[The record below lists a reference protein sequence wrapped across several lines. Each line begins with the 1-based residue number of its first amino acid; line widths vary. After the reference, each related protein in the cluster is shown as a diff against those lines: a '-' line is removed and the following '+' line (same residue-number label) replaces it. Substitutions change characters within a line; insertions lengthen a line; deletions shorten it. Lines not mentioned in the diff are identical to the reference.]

1 MTEFLALVVRYA
13 SPIGWALVLLALAV
27 LVVVVVVVLVSQ
39 LRARARAAASTAA
52 GAGAAGTDSGKAA
65 AATFP
70 AKIAARTMAE
80 EFARGM
86 ALLRRTAAG
95 RHWRYATP
103 MVLLMGEAGAG
114 KGTLLD
120 AVELD
125 RPFGPTPAPG
135 APSECAWHFFD
146 KGVALDLQGD
156 LVVRPDGSGGD
167 DVRWRQFTRLL
178 QRHRPERAL
187 DGIVLTIPCT
197 DLVGPDRP
205 GPEALHAKGEAL
217 YRRLWDL
224 QQEIGLRLPVY
235 VVVTKSDI
243 VPGFR
248 GYWQQIAPERRREI
262 FGWSNRNNLEAAYGG
277 HLVDEAFAEIGVR
290 LHRTYVE
297 NAAAQDD
304 PADPD
309 GMFLFPGEFQ
319 RMAEPL
325 KLYLDR
331 IFRATAYHEAFF
343 MRGLYFIGDGSGAAP
358 QASLRALVPSGLLD
372 GPSAPIDAPRPRPLF
387 ATDLFGEKIFS
398 ERRLARAAATGL
410 IARNRKVL
418 AAQVC
423 IAALG
428 LVLFVGAWFSTGR
441 LDAGLRMM
449 TPALE
454 VIVAAEAAGHR
465 EVSASRLAVE
475 HAEDLLGHFARIESR
490 SLHFAFLPSSWVG
503 GLESRVIDHFG
514 FGFDSIILDP
524 MRAKLEERSTV
535 ILEDFDRR
543 VTSTADSQEYAFVGA
558 ADYRRINEFVEAME
572 ELHVNVTAFENLR
585 TSEIAEVARLAEYLF
600 GVQLSYN
607 FAANSELYAA
617 ALHRVEIKPFDRT
630 PHARQARTMLRR
642 LDETVGRR
650 MAPDGP
656 IAGRVRT
663 LAAAI
668 DEVER
673 VQARRGDTSAAL
685 ARLMDALVAVRTML
699 DDPAFQWIL
708 LSSPEADPEFRTL
721 AAEVSAS
728 PFFGPVAAEEL
739 RVAAADRIATLRSA
753 ILGVRARLTG
763 PVVLA
768 DPADGR
774 LRLEAGL
781 HSLAGGLRP
790 VFGHS
795 FMEARPEV
803 QPAATAGPGVSLVWS
818 TDRLADALEL
828 YRDYELFL
836 ARDLRNVPTTFRPV
850 VERLA
855 RQRLRSNL
863 LTEIAA
869 AQIREPRP
877 GDLFDPAAE
886 GVIQREIRDFRAAAP
901 TLLALLSVMRQ
912 LGFDDAY
919 ALLRD
924 LAGRQALQLLTVVD
938 GIAEGEM
945 PYAAID
951 GFRRWDGV
959 EAPTSAGFRAQ
970 DDVVLAQYLD
980 TMRGRLGYLTTEMAT
995 PLIDFLLRDELG
1007 GTWRAL
1013 PVLTK
1018 WQRLAAELLR
1028 YQANSPLSTT
1038 AMLEHFIRF
1047 ELDTINPDNCFEK
1060 LDGADQARSGD
1071 FFIERRNVLRT
1082 QLLEQ
1087 CRWLAGSAVQSD
1099 YDRLVAD
1106 FNATLAGRY
1115 PFAPFDAGADTP
1127 EVEPTEIA
1135 AFLVRFTAAEERL
1148 RRGLERGAEVDPA
1161 ARTAL
1166 GFVRQMAGVRDF
1178 LAPLLVPPTGD
1189 VPPGFEVEVDF
1200 RVNRAREAQGNQ
1212 IIEWALDF
1220 GGQRFVRGR
1229 DPRVGRWSPGIP
1241 VSLSLRWAKDAPV
1254 GPVASGPAGGPVVEN
1269 RTAGFAYGN
1278 RWSLLRTLQAH
1289 RAEPA
1294 DFERL
1299 QDPQPHTLRFEVP
1312 TAAVEPDGTVSSG
1325 VSGLAR
1331 VFVRLSLTSPSA
1343 DGKERVRHV
1352 LPEFPHRA
1360 PEADLAVVF

>member
-1 MTEFLALVVRYA
+1 MSDFLALLVRYA
-13 SPIGWALVLLALAV
+13 TPIGWTLVLLAIAV
-27 LVVVVVVVLVSQ
+27 LVVVVVVVLLSQ
-39 LRARARAAASTAA
+39 RRAKARAAA
-52 GAGAAGTDSGKAA
+52 AA
-65 AATFP
+65 AAGDAGSAAVAGFP

-80 EFARGM
+80 EFTRGM
-86 ALLRRTAAG
+86 ALLRRTVVG

-114 KGTLLD
+114 KGSLLD
-120 AVELD
+120 AVDLD

-178 QRHRPERAL
+178 QRYRPERAL
-187 DGIVLTIPCT
+187 DSIVLTVPCT
-197 DLVGPDRP
+197 DLVGSDRP

-235 VVVTKSDI
+235 VVVTKCDL

-248 GYWQQIAPERRREI
+248 GFWQQIAPERRREM

-277 HLVDEAFAEIGVR
+277 HLVDEAFAELGVR
-290 LHRTYVE
+290 LRRTYVE

-309 GMFLFPGEFQ
+309 GMFLFPGEFR

-331 IFRATAYHEAFF
+331 VFRATAYHEAFF
-343 MRGLYFIGDGSGAAP
+343 MRGIYFVGDGSGAAP
-358 QASLRALVPSGLLD
+358 QASLQALVPTGMLD
-372 GPSAPIDAPRPRPLF
+372 DPSARAEAPRPRPLF
-387 ATDLFGEKIFS
+387 GTDLFGEKVFS

-418 AAQVC
+418 AAQAALV
-423 IAALG
+423 ALG
-428 LVLFVGAWFSTGR
+428 LILFIGAWFATMR
-441 LDAGLRMM
+441 LDADLAAT
-449 TPALE
+449 TPPLE
-454 VIVAAEAAGHR
+454 VIVTAEAAGHR

-475 HAEDLLGHFARIESR
+475 HAENLLGHFARVESR
-490 SLHFAFLPSSWVG
+490 SLHYVFLPTSWVSS
-503 GLESRVIDHFG
+503 LESRVIDHFS
-514 FGFDSIILDP
+514 FGFDGIILDP
-524 MRAKLEERSTV
+524 MRAKLDERSAM

-543 VTSTADSQEYAFVGA
+543 ASLLRESSEYAFVPA
-558 ADYRRINEFVEAME
+558 ADYRTIDEFVEAME
-572 ELHVNVTAFENLR
+572 QLHINATAFENLR
-585 TSEIAEVARLAEYLF
+585 NSEIAEVARLAEYLF
-600 GVQLSYN
+600 DVRLSYD
-607 FAANSELYAA
+607 FAANSRLYTA
-617 ALHRVEIKPFDRT
+617 ALHRVEIEPFDRV
-630 PHARQARTMLRR
+630 PHARQARAMLHR
-642 LDETVGRR
+642 LNEAAGRR

-656 IAGRVRT
+656 IAGRVRA

-685 ARLMDALVAVRTML
+685 ARLMDSLVAVRTML

-708 LSSPEADPEFRTL
+708 LSSPDGDPEFRALMTQ
-721 AAEVSAS
+721 VSAS
-728 PFFGPVAAEEL
+728 QFFGSDAAEEL
-739 RVAAADRIATLRSA
+739 RAAAADRIAALRGA

-774 LRLEAGL
+774 LRLESGL

-790 VFGHS
+790 VFAHS

-803 QPAATAGPGVSLVWS
+803 RPSTASGPGVSLTWS

-869 AQIREPRP
+869 AQIREPRAS
-877 GDLFDPAAE
+877 DLFDPAAE
-886 GVIQREIRDFRAAAP
+886 GAIQREVRDFRAAAP

-919 ALLRD
+919 ALVRE
-924 LAGRQALQLLTVVD
+924 LAGRQAQQLLTIVD

-945 PYAAID
+945 PYAAVD
-951 GFRRWDGV
+951 GFRRWDGI
-959 EAPTSAGFRAQ
+959 EPPTSAGFRAQ

-980 TMRGRLGYLTTEMAT
+980 TMRGRLGYLTTELAT
-995 PLIDFLLRDELG
+995 PLINFLLRDELG

-1018 WQRLAAELLR
+1018 WQRIAAELQR

-1047 ELDTINPDNCFEK
+1047 ELDTIDPGNCFEK
-1060 LDGADQARSGD
+1060 LEGADQARSGD
-1071 FFIERRNVLRT
+1071 FFIERRNVLRA

-1106 FNATLAGRY
+1106 FNATLSGRY

-1127 EVEPTEIA
+1127 EAEPQEIA
-1135 AFLVRFTAAEERL
+1135 AFLIRFGEVEERL

-1161 ARTAL
+1161 ARAAL
-1166 GFVRQMAGVRDF
+1166 DFVRRMAGVRDF

-1189 VPPGFEVEVDF
+1189 VPPGFDVEADF
-1200 RVNRAREAQGNQ
+1200 RVNRTREVQGNQ
-1212 IIEWALDF
+1212 IIDWALDL
-1220 GGQRFVRGR
+1220 GGQHLVRGR
-1229 DPRVGRWSPGIP
+1229 DPRAGRWSPGTP
-1241 VSLSLRWAKDAPV
+1241 VTLSLRWAKDAPV
-1254 GPVASGPAGGPVVEN
+1254 GPASSSRAGGPEIEG
-1269 RTAGFAYGN
+1269 RTAIFTYSN
-1278 RWSLLRTLQAH
+1278 RWSLVRALQAH
-1289 RAEPA
+1289 RADPA

-1299 QDPQPHTLRFEVP
+1299 QDPQPHTLRLEVP
-1312 TAAVEPDGTVSSG
+1312 TAAVEADGTVSAG

-1331 VFVRLSLTSPSA
+1331 VFLRLSLSSPAA

-1352 LPEFPHRA
+1352 LPEFPRQA